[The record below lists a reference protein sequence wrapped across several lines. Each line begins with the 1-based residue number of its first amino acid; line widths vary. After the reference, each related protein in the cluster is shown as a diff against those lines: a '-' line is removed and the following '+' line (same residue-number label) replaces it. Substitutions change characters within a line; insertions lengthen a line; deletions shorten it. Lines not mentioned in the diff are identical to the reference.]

1 MTLMEDVS
9 VSVVPTGTFLS
20 AFLAVT
26 FGCLF
31 GDCHHLP
38 CEFQCILAEAWKN
51 ENNF

>member
-26 FGCLF
+26 FACL
-31 GDCHHLP
+31 G
-38 CEFQCILAEAWKN
+38 IVITSRV
-51 ENNF
+51 NFSVY